1 MKFLTPQQMAI
12 VELLAELT
20 DREFTVL
27 ILRFIG
33 NKTQWDVGKNLNV
46 TNERVR
52 QIERKAISKLNEFIK
67 TYPLTP
73 SDSNKIPKE
82 V

>member
-1 MKFLTPQQMAI
+1 MKSLSPQQMAI

-20 DREFTVL
+20 NREFTVL

-67 TYPLTP
+67 TYRLTP
-73 SDSNKIPKE
+73 SDSNEIPKE